1 MTGPIHDKLPTQ
13 VQIND
18 QFTASKIHQSLAFY
32 NKIKKANGDYQ
43 FGDLT
48 VQWYGPNAAWMAQL
62 GTYYDATAQQQI
74 EKYIIEFLTAQPKPI
89 PFTINWG
96 PETAPLKSITKTS
109 NSIEIV
115 GYKAPP

>member
-1 MTGPIHDKLPTQ
+1 MTTLTHAKLPTQ
-13 VQIND
+13 EQINA
-18 QFTASKIHQSLAFY
+18 QFTHSKIHQSLAFY
-32 NKIKKANGDYQ
+32 NQIKHKNGDYDL
-43 FGDLT
+43 GHLT
-48 VQWYGPNAAWMAQL
+48 VKWYGPNAAWLQDIL
-62 GTYYDATAQQQI
+62 DNYGTTAQQQI